1 MVKSKHRPSAWWWKC
16 RECKAEILR
25 NQKAHGICL
34 CRHCNAVGPASSQM
48 ALWGHEWESVA
59 WMALA
64 LIYDRI
70 GGCVPLPL
78 SAAFVTSEL
87 RSEE

>member
-1 MVKSKHRPSAWWWKC
+1 
-16 RECKAEILR
+16 
-25 NQKAHGICL
+25 
-34 CRHCNAVGPASSQM
+34 M